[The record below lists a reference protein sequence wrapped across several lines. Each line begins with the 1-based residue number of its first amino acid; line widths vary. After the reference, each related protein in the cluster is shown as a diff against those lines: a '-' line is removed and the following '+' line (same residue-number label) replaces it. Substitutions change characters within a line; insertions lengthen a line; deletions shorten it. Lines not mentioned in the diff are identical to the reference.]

1 MCTAVT
7 NPTTTVHAFL
17 NEKKWQRKTE
27 EWMYFK
33 FWKTSRKELSASP
46 RFWAW
51 ASWTEAR
58 RRCPNQGINTRH
70 CAPAS
75 CVSHTVEAAHRA
87 RGKIHPRKDWTWDH
101 AGKASLTGPAG
112 DRRTRKPRSGSSL
125 QHSHKQTG
133 VSPLLRKWAR
143 HISQALTSVTGEE
156 TSDRDSDLQMT
167 TETKHKPASTW
178 CEHRT
183 QRRRVNC
190 HSGNT
195 SPDESTSTSVVTA
208 WKSLSHPTGHLALP
222 TAQIHTQFHIHF
234 RLSGFPESHQKELT
248 ANAIGR
254 RTEHSQRT
262 YSPALDLL
270 CPHRSGHPSKRLLCR
285 PN

>member
-7 NPTTTVHAFL
+7 NPTTVHASFL
-17 NEKKWQRKTE
+17 NEKKWQRLKNE
-27 EWMYFK
+27 CVLSFEK
-33 FWKTSRKELSASP
+33 PQGKSSVPHPGSGPGPAGRKPDAGVQTGELTLVTVP
-46 RFWAW
+46 RILRLPH
-51 ASWTEAR
+51 SWSST
-58 RRCPNQGINTRH
+58 Q
-70 CAPAS
+70 S
-75 CVSHTVEAAHRA
+75 K
-87 RGKIHPRKDWTWDH
+87 GKIHPRKDWTWDH

-178 CEHRT
+178 CEYRT
-183 QRRRVNC
+183 QRRWVNC
-190 HSGNT
+190 HCGNT

-254 RTEHSQRT
+254 RTERSQRT

-270 CPHRSGHPSKRLLCR
+270 CPHRSGQPSKRLLCR